1 LALVDE
7 RSGEGREPDTT
18 SIALVGPGAIGSTLA
33 ALLSAAGRRV
43 VVCGRTARDSVEVRP
58 DPDILD
64 GRPIVLPDPVRT
76 DPATVEGPVDVVLLA
91 VKDTQ
96 NADAA
101 AWLERLCDQRT
112 LVGVMQNGV
121 EQVERVGKYC
131 QNSTVVPCAVWFSA
145 QTQSEGWVR
154 LRTPVRLTLPDD
166 EAARRLG
173 DVLRG
178 PSLQVDCSARFLD
191 DAWRK
196 LLTNAVAGL
205 MVLTGR
211 RSGMFHRDDI
221 ARLGRAYL
229 AECLEVARAEG
240 AHLDDGVI
248 DEIVGIFTGLPEDLT
263 TSILTDREQG
273 RPLEWDVRNG
283 VIARKG
289 AEHGLATPISDLVV
303 PLLAAASDG
312 PG

>member
-1 LALVDE
+1 MVGNLAAV
-7 RSGEGREPDTT
+7 SP
-18 SIALVGPGAIGSTLA
+18 SIALVGPGAIGSTIA
-33 ALLSAAGRRV
+33 ALLHAAGHRI
-43 VVCGRTARDSVEVRP
+43 VVCGHTPRSAVEVRP

-64 GRPIVLPDPVRT
+64 GRPIVIPDPVCT
-76 DPATVEGPVDVVLLA
+76 DPGSVEGPVDIVILA

-96 NADAA
+96 NAAA
-101 AWLERLCDQRT
+101 AEWLERLCGPDT
-112 LVGVMQNGV
+112 VVCVLQNGV
-121 EQVERVGKYC
+121 EQVERVIRYAPG
-131 QNSTVVPCAVWFSA
+131 STIVPCAVWFSA
-145 QTQSEGWVR
+145 QTQPEGWVR
-154 LRTPVRLTLPDD
+154 LRTPVRLVLPDGN
-166 EAARRLG
+166 AAKGLA
-173 DVLRG
+173 DVLAG
-178 PSLQVDCSARFLD
+178 PALTVECSSAFAD

-211 RSGMFHRDDI
+211 TSGMFGRDDV
-221 ARLGRAYL
+221 ATLGRSYL
-229 AECLEVARAEG
+229 AEGLAVARAEG
-240 AHLDDGVI
+240 ADLPDTVV
-248 DEIVGIFTGLPEDLT
+248 DEILAMFAGMPTDLT

-289 AEHGLATPISDLVV
+289 ALHGLATPISDLVV